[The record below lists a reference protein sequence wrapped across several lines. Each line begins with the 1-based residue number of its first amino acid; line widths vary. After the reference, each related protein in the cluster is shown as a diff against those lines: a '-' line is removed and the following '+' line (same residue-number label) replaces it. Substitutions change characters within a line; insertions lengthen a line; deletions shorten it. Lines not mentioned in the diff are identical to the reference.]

1 MALCVHLRKKELI
14 MSANLVE
21 FRLGNQNTNNYFTM
35 DKATLSKLLSY
46 FEKSSHPP
54 RSIVFAPGD
63 NANKL
68 YYVISGSLSVI
79 ADEKEGVKNSGR
91 RSTSSKKQGKELVV
105 SYVNQGE
112 FIGEMGLFQ
121 PTMSRHVTLK
131 TRGKCE
137 IAQIDHA
144 RLLSLL
150 QNELLQESPKIL
162 YEIASNISKRLL
174 SASRKASGL
183 AFVDVTE
190 RIMRTVIELAHEPE
204 ALTHPDG
211 MQIKAS
217 RQELAKLSGCSRE
230 MAGRALKEL
239 QAKGRLTAHGKTIVV
254 FGNR

>member
-1 MALCVHLRKKELI
+1 MTVKP
-14 MSANLVE
+14 VE
-21 FRLGNQNTNNYFTM
+21 FRLGNQQKDNYFSL
-35 DKATLSKLLSY
+35 DKATLNKLLSY
-46 FEKSSHPP
+46 FEKNTYPSKSV
-54 RSIVFAPGD
+54 VFSPGD

-68 YYVISGSLSVI
+68 YYIISGSLSVI
-79 ADEKEGVKNSGR
+79 AGEKEGVKNSGR
-91 RSTSSKKQGKELVV
+91 RSDSQKNGEKELVV
-105 SYVNQGE
+105 NYVNEGE
-112 FIGEMGLFQ
+112 FVGEMGIFQ

-137 IAQIDHA
+137 IAQIDHD

-150 QNELLQESPKIL
+150 QNELINESPKIL
-162 YEIASNISKRLL
+162 FEIASNISKRLL

-239 QAKGRLTAHGKTIVV
+239 EANNRLTAHGKTIVV
-254 FGNR
+254 FGTR